1 MLISVLIYY
10 RPEGKLRFQSLDL
23 KGNLHKWF
31 YLYIN
36 MAASSEKSVCF
47 TWDHLF
53 KNHIIQF
60 VQLVQLHEHHRTSVI
75 ISILPAPATCAG
87 LLCHF
92 LMVNAQTARLSR
104 LNAPSVCGTSAVC
117 LGSIKLC
124 QVWCFS
130 RGFTMEDKVVHAD
143 FQGAKRAPKQKWRA
157 DWLIEIIFI

>member
-1 MLISVLIYY
+1 MHCNFIFFKGTQSIPLLTQAGRTASNQNFNIISKRVKQHTILSPFKVITTMLISVLIYY
-10 RPEGKLRFQSLDL
+10 RPDGKLRFQSLDL

-75 ISILPAPATCAG
+75 ISILPAPIFNG
-87 LLCHF
+87 MLQISLPMMKF
-92 LMVNAQTARLSR
+92 LHQAW
-104 LNAPSVCGTSAVC
+104 SVGRS
-117 LGSIKLC
+117 
-124 QVWCFS
+124 
-130 RGFTMEDKVVHAD
+130 VV
-143 FQGAKRAPKQKWRA
+143 
-157 DWLIEIIFI
+157 